1 MLGRGA
7 DANTDAIAPAP
18 AAPAPAGLAWE
29 RRPTGA
35 GRAQTRLTTPNT
47 ASTSPP
53 GPARLRRGPQLPS
66 TLPASLRNA
75 PPRPS
80 SRSLI
85 RIAAAAAQG
94 PSAGAPP
101 RAPPP
106 PAPPAAP
113 APAGLAWEPRPTGV
127 GRAQTRP
134 TTPITASTSPPG
146 PARLYRGPQL
156 RSTRT

>member
-7 DANTDAIAPAP
+7 DANTDATAHPPPAAPPPLASP

-80 SRSLI
+80 SRRLI
-85 RIAAAAAQG
+85 RIAAARG
-94 PSAGAPP
+94 PGPPAGGRC
-101 RAPPP
+101 RAP
-106 PAPPAAP
+106 
-113 APAGLAWEPRPTGV
+113 
-127 GRAQTRP
+127 
-134 TTPITASTSPPG
+134 
-146 PARLYRGPQL
+146 
-156 RSTRT
+156 